1 MNVPLAT
8 ISVVAFHDVTIH
20 QDPTNASVKKGTET
34 MEQTAYV
41 RNAPFKRILKVN
53 VSHVV
58 NFEIQHYQAQFL
70 LTIFNKF
77 KRVQGMWSEF
87 FES

>member
-8 ISVVAFHDVTIH
+8 ISVAVFHDVTIH

-41 RNAPFKRILKVN
+41 CNAPFKKGILKVN

-58 NFEIQHYQAQFL
+58 NFELQHYQVQYL
-70 LTIFNKF
+70 LIIFNT
-77 KRVQGMWSEF
+77 
-87 FES
+87 

>member
-8 ISVVAFHDVTIH
+8 ISVAVFHDVTIH

-41 RNAPFKRILKVN
+41 CNALFKKGVLKVN

-58 NFEIQHYQAQFL
+58 NFELQHYQAQFL
-70 LTIFNKF
+70 LIIFNT
-77 KRVQGMWSEF
+77 
-87 FES
+87 

>member
-8 ISVVAFHDVTIH
+8 ISVAVFHDVTIH

-41 RNAPFKRILKVN
+41 CNAPFKKGILKVN

-58 NFEIQHYQAQFL
+58 NFELQHYQAQFL
-70 LTIFNKF
+70 LIIFNT
-77 KRVQGMWSEF
+77 
-87 FES
+87 